1 MIYFDNAATTFI
13 KPKGVI
19 SETVNAIENYGNPG
33 RSGYPLSL
41 NASQKIFNTRLSL
54 ANFFGSTSPEQVIFT
69 MNATMSLN
77 IAIKCFIENN
87 KNNSHIIISCFEH
100 NSVLRPVNT
109 LAKSG
114 CEYDVADISF
124 DKADDYLTSD
134 NVIKLIRE
142 STRMII
148 LTHVSNVCGKILP
161 VYDII
166 KKVKE
171 KNPNII
177 VVVDAAQS
185 AGVLDINIERDEIDI
200 LCVPAHKNM
209 FGICG
214 LGVMILNAKSK
225 LNIAGTTALIE
236 GGTGIHSLDE
246 DMPADLPERFEAGTP
261 NTPAIAALC
270 AGIEYINSVTLEK
283 IYAHEKILYDKAIEM
298 LKGLKNVELYS
309 NFTDNGYIGPILFN
323 VKSRKC
329 EEVSRILTKN
339 EIFTRDGFHCA
350 PLAHKK
356 LGTINSGGV
365 RISLNY
371 HNKSSE
377 LDKFYKIIKTL

>member
-13 KPKGVI
+13 KPKSVI
-19 SETVNAIENYGNPG
+19 SETVNAIQSYGNPG

-54 ANFFGSTSPEQVIFT
+54 ANFFGSMSPERVIFT

-77 IAIKCFIENN
+77 IAVKCFS

-100 NSVLRPVNT
+100 NSVFRPVNT
-109 LAKSG
+109 LTKTG
-114 CEYDVADISF
+114 CEYDIADISLEN
-124 DKADDYLTSD
+124 DAETP
-134 NVIKLIRE
+134 NNIIKLIKDN
-142 STRMII
+142 THMII

-161 VYDII
+161 IHNII

-185 AGVLDINIERDEIDI
+185 AGALDIKIERDKIDI

-214 LGVMILNAKSK
+214 LGVMILNDK
-225 LNIAGTTALIE
+225 LDITKATTFIE
-236 GGTGIHSLDE
+236 GGTGIHSLE
-246 DMPADLPERFEAGTP
+246 EFMPDDLPERFEAGTP
-261 NTPAIAALC
+261 STPAIAALS
-270 AGIEYINSVTLEK
+270 AGIEYINSETLEK
-283 IYAHEKILYDKAIEM
+283 IYAHEKALYNRAIDM
-298 LKGLKNVELYS
+298 LKNLKNISLYS
-309 NFTDNGYIGPILFN
+309 DFTHNGYIGPILFN
-323 VKSRKC
+323 VKHYKC
-329 EEVSRILTKN
+329 EEVARKLTKN

-356 LGTINSGGV
+356 LDTINSGGV

-371 HNKSSE
+371 HNKPSE
-377 LDKFYKIIKTL
+377 LDKFYKVIKQLV